1 MTLIEVQQEAERIWE
16 NNSPSE
22 ISSFNQEKNSFVEAF
37 VEGYK
42 FGKFETKSNLL
53 SKLLSNDESEH
64 PKILKNL
71 IKELFNKPDSYVD
84 CVKDIQVVEHIEF
97 TFSIREFCELIDL
110 SLTEI

>member
-1 MTLIEVQQEAERIWE
+1 MTLIEVQQEAERIWKSI
-16 NNSPSE
+16 NPSE
-22 ISSFNQEKNSFVEAF
+22 IDSHSFVEAF
-37 VEGYK
+37 VTGYK

-71 IKELFNKPDSYVD
+71 RKELFNKPDSYVD